1 MNSGLLSKTILRI
14 IYDCK
19 PIMGE
24 GDHTVTGVRVNNQSA
39 VVRAKPENGQ
49 SINSAK
55 LSQTENKFRSIW
67 TTGGF
72 E

>member
-1 MNSGLLSKTILRI
+1 
-14 IYDCK
+14 
-19 PIMGE
+19 MGE